1 QFGASITPVGA
12 EKTATGY
19 EVAWSLGSNE
29 YIVWN
34 TDANGDFTSAATGVV
49 SGASYALEE
58 LELSFGENFPGAP
71 PPTPPITIA
80 TNGVTTLAQVANQY
94 ELEAVSSGTG
104 PFVTYG
110 GNAVTAGQFGA
121 TVTPV

>member
-19 EVAWSLGSNE
+19 EVAWSLGSNQ

-49 SGASYALEE
+49 SGASYALED
-58 LELSFGENFPGAP
+58 LELSFGENLNGDGTTG
-71 PPTPPITIA
+71 PTTTSIV
-80 TNGVTTLAQVANQY
+80 TNSVTSLAQVANRY
-94 ELEAVSSGTG
+94 ALENNS
-104 PFVTYG
+104 
-110 GNAVTAGQFGA
+110 
-121 TVTPV
+121 